1 MQLFVLL
8 LLFLLFVL
16 LLLIACIN
24 YCFNS
29 VLFLL
34 VVPDEELM
42 DPSEK
47 SVEEPSGDRTPPT
60 QPAGGSSYNHANVPW
75 HSFDDFWASI
85 FPLCQQTEA
94 TLMCME
100 PSRMMRYGSLFITPF
115 NDI

>member
-8 LLFLLFVL
+8 LFLLLFVL
-16 LLLIACIN
+16 FLLIACIN

-29 VLFLL
+29 DLFLS

-42 DPSEK
+42 DPSEE
-47 SVEEPSGDRTPPT
+47 SVEEPSGARTPPT
-60 QPAGGSSYNHANVPW
+60 PPAGGSYYNHANVPW
-75 HSFDDFWASI
+75 HSFNDFWALI

-100 PSRMMRYGSLFITPF
+100 S
-115 NDI
+115 